1 MKTPYEML
9 FCSFRHEVVPALYLG
24 SSSKTMASITQ
35 VRTVH
40 FADPLVSDIRTIPAE
55 FASWEAG
62 EIAPEPSDE
71 DNYNAYELTD
81 QAFAEIEAQEKR
93 DVARL
98 SPSEILAA
106 ARALINAP
114 SFEEFQARQASPLY
128 EKEIGV
134 VLRAPVA
141 VEEVMP
147 TIFRGPPVLPTVR
160 PALARRD
167 ARFARHQSH
176 SGSSNVVAIRESL
189 QAALARQPK
198 LLPAADHLC
207 AVEAEDEDE

>member
-1 MKTPYEML
+1 
-9 FCSFRHEVVPALYLG
+9 
-24 SSSKTMASITQ
+24 MAPITQ
-35 VRTVH
+35 ARNVH
-40 FADPLVSDIRTIPAE
+40 FADPLVSDIRTIPTE
-55 FASWEAG
+55 LSSWEAG

-81 QAFAEIEAQEKR
+81 LAFAEIEAQEKNE
-93 DVARL
+93 AANL

-147 TIFRGPPVLPTVR
+147 IIFRGPPVLPTVR
-160 PALARRD
+160 PAITRRD
-167 ARFARHQSH
+167 ARFARHQSN
-176 SGSSNVVAIRESL
+176 SDPSNMVAIRESL

-198 LLPAADHLC
+198 CLQLQAAEHLC